1 MIWQYALL
9 ILAVINITSVIL
21 SKVATDSAPKKAN
34 GIFYQYLFCAI
45 IAIFLYVFSG
55 NNDPG
60 PMLVWIGIVGLIN
73 AFGNYFQWRAF
84 EISLS
89 RSVLFLPLMEVWAV
103 LLAILF
109 LREGNLWNF
118 QLILGAGL
126 CFMAMWLFRLP
137 KNNNGKKSSLDKKWL
152 FYTLGMVMIFGTASF
167 LLKVF
172 SYTVNRET
180 FLMAWYGGAFLGSI
194 PILMLEKQNPL
205 KVSKKTLMI
214 VLPLSLAIIG
224 SLFALYWTYQ
234 LGGPISLVSPLK
246 GVLVTTIPI
255 VIGWFLFKEK
265 KTLSKAEKLGFLAGM
280 AGIILILLR

>member
-1 MIWQYALL
+1 MIWQFALM
-9 ILAVINITSVIL
+9 ILATINVTSVIL
-21 SKVATDSAPKKAN
+21 SKVATDSIPKKAN

-45 IAIFLYVFSG
+45 IAIGLYIFSG
-55 NNDPG
+55 KND
-60 PMLVWIGIVGLIN
+60 LNSVIIWIGAVGLVN

-89 RSVLFLPLMEVWAV
+89 RSILFLPLMEVWAV
-103 LLAILF
+103 LLAIVF
-109 LREGNLWNF
+109 LKEGNLWNF
-118 QLILGAGL
+118 QLLLGAGL
-126 CFMAMWLFRLP
+126 CFIAMWLFRLP
-137 KNNNGKKSSLDKKWL
+137 KKNGEEISSLDKKWL
-152 FYTLGMVMIFGTASF
+152 FFTLGMVLIFGTASF

-180 FLMAWYGGAFLGSI
+180 FLMAWYSGALLGTF
-194 PILMLEKQNPL
+194 PILKLEKQNPL
-205 KVSKKTLMI
+205 TVSKKTLMI

-234 LGGPISLVSPLK
+234 LGGPVSLVSPLK

-255 VIGWFLFKEK
+255 LVGWFLFKEK
-265 KTLSKAEKLGFLAGM
+265 KTLSQAEKLGFLAGV